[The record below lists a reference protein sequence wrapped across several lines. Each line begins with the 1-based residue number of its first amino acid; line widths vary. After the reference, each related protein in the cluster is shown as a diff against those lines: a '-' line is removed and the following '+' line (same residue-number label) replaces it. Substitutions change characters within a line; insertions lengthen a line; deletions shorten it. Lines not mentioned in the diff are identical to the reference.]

1 MKIKKIII
9 FILNFLLFPILVIAS
24 EHAAGGGH
32 ETSQLIGKIINSGI
46 LWGGLT
52 YLLYKPISLF
62 FKEKAEKEKIDFMNS
77 ENEKKAKEDELRS
90 VEKRIEGIEA
100 ELKKIKERFKE
111 EAEKDSIAFGNK
123 TEEDLNKLKKF
134 TEQEIEH
141 IYSEA
146 LKELKLFALDI
157 SVSLAKDRLRKKIN
171 KKTQKQL
178 VENFI
183 NQLGEMN

>member
-1 MKIKKIII
+1 MKIKKLII
-9 FILNFLLFPILVIAS
+9 FILNFLFLPVILLAA
-24 EHAAGGGH
+24 EHSGGGH
-32 ETSQLIGKIINSGI
+32 ETSQLIGKILNSTI

-62 FKEKAEKEKIDFMNS
+62 FKEKAEKEKINYLSS
-77 ENEKKAKEDELRS
+77 EQERKAKEEELRS
-90 VEKRIEGIEA
+90 VEKRIEGIES

-111 EAEKDSIAFGNK
+111 EAEKDSKAFELR
-123 TEEDLNKLKKF
+123 TEEDLKKLKKF

-146 LKELKLFALDI
+146 LKELKLFALNI
-157 SVSLAKDRLRKKIN
+157 SVSLAKERLKKKMN

-178 VENFI
+178 VEKFI
-183 NQLGEMN
+183 NQIGDMN